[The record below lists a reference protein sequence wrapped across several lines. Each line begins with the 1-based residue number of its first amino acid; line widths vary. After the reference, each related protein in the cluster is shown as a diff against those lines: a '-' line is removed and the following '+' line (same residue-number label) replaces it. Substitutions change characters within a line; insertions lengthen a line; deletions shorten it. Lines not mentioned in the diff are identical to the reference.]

1 MRKIYFFMGLVIT
14 IVTLMDRQSIAQS
27 QDKNIWPN
35 FRGINCSG
43 VAGSEQDPPIIFG
56 PNQNVLWKTS
66 LPEGHSSPCIWGDY
80 IFITGFEEE
89 GKLFKIFCID
99 RNNGTIKWNKDISVE
114 KFDQFNAVSNPAT
127 ATPATDGQR
136 VYFYFSSYGLLCY
149 DFKGRLEWK
158 LPIPVPVSQHGMG
171 TSPIVTSDLVI
182 LNCYGYLND
191 PRILAINKYDGS
203 TVWKHSVSKED
214 YYIGD
219 SYSTPIIYKDQVIIS
234 TSDDVAGYNISTG
247 DRIWRFVIGVADA
260 VCTPVLG
267 KDILY
272 TVSHS
277 TFGSPELRAQF
288 PDFREFAAKYDTNKD
303 LLLDTNEIK
312 DFQFLLYPEKPEI
325 STKRFMIDRFMWW
338 DQNSDKLI
346 DSTEWKAVKE
356 WFASDYLKQ
365 GLKAIR
371 LGGQGDI
378 SISNLLW
385 GNSDEVPHVS
395 SPLYFNNHVYMIRD
409 GGLISCFSSESG
421 KLLYRERLGATGA
434 YFSSPIAA
442 NSKIFIAS
450 RNGIVTVLEA
460 GPNLQILARNDLKE
474 IIAATPALVDS
485 KLYLR
490 TAKFLYAFG
499 K

>member
-1 MRKIYFFMGLVIT
+1 
-14 IVTLMDRQSIAQS
+14 
-27 QDKNIWPN
+27 
-35 FRGINCSG
+35 
-43 VAGSEQDPPIIFG
+43 
-56 PNQNVLWKTS
+56 
-66 LPEGHSSPCIWGDY
+66 
-80 IFITGFEEE
+80 
-89 GKLFKIFCID
+89 
-99 RNNGTIKWNKDISVE
+99 
-114 KFDQFNAVSNPAT
+114 
-127 ATPATDGQR
+127 
-136 VYFYFSSYGLLCY
+136 
-149 DFKGRLEWK
+149 
-158 LPIPVPVSQHGMG
+158 MG
-171 TSPIVTSDLVI
+171 TSPIVAGDLVI

-203 TVWKHSVSKED
+203 PVWKHSVLKED

-219 SYSTPIIYKDQVIIS
+219 SYSTPVIYKDQVIIY
-234 TSDDVAGYNISTG
+234 TSDDVAGYNIRTG
-247 DRIWRFVIGVADA
+247 ARIWRFVIGVADA
-260 VCTPVLG
+260 VCTPVIE

-272 TVSHS
+272 IVSHS

-288 PDFREFAAKYDTNKD
+288 PEFKVFAAKYDKNND
-303 LLLDTNEIK
+303 FMLDTNEIK

-338 DQNSDKLI
+338 DQNNDKLI
-346 DSTEWKAVKE
+346 DSTEWEAVKE

-378 SISNLLW
+378 SISNYLW
-385 GNSDEVPHVS
+385 GNSAEVPHVS
-395 SPLYFNNHVYMIRD
+395 SPLYYNNHIYMIRD
-409 GGLISCFSSESG
+409 GGLISCFDSESG
-421 KLLYRERLGATGA
+421 KLLYRERLDATGA

-460 GPNLQILARNDLKE
+460 GASLKILARNDLKE
-474 IIAATPALVDS
+474 IIAATPAVVDN